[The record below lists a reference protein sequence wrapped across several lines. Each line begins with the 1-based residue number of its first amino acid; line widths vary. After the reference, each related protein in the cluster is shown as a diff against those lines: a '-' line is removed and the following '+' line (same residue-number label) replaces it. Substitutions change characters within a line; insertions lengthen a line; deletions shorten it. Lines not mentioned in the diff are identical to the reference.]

1 MKIKDLNDKYKVTMS
16 TTNVQGGKAFATE
29 QKIRELKNRILKIKA
44 ILDQNKTKISP
55 TTITKRSAENMNNII
70 IEKYKLTP
78 NEIEKRFLESERLRI
93 KFNFDHIKIS
103 KKVSDRLD
111 RYDKKIYSKKKL
123 IEKLDI
129 SQKVL
134 VLTERIKKKSALGKF

>member
-1 MKIKDLNDKYKVTMS
+1 MTNIKWQCS
-16 TTNVQGGKAFATE
+16 QQNVQGGKAFAAE

-78 NEIEKRFLESERLRI
+78 NEIEKDSWKVNRT
-93 KFNFDHIKIS
+93 KFNFEHIKIS

-111 RYDKKIYSKKKL
+111 RYDKKIYSKKKTNR
-123 IEKLDI
+123 
-129 SQKVL
+129 KV
-134 VLTERIKKKSALGKF
+134 RY

>member
-1 MKIKDLNDKYKVTMS
+1 MKIKDLNDKYKVTMF
-16 TTNVQGGKAFATE
+16 TTNVQGGKAFAAE

-78 NEIEKRFLESERLRI
+78 NE
-93 KFNFDHIKIS
+93 S
-103 KKVSDRLD
+103 KKDSWKVNVSEQNLTLSILK
-111 RYDKKIYSKKKL
+111 YQKKFQIDWTGTTRKFT
-123 IEKLDI
+123 
-129 SQKVL
+129 Q
-134 VLTERIKKKSALGKF
+134 KKS